1 MTTLPTRADTLTG
14 SKKQT
19 DFFSDFT
26 NNFNKTPYG
35 NQLARVI
42 NVDSINQSLRN
53 LIKTNLGER
62 LFQPFIGSDIYASL
76 FENNTSDYMDL
87 IEMFI
92 TNTINNNEPRVKL
105 ISVDVGQTNG
115 FNENEVEIN
124 IQYYII
130 NNPDPVTLT
139 VILKRVR

>member
-1 MTTLPTRADTLTG
+1 MATLPTRADTLTG
-14 SKKQT
+14 TKKQLE
-19 DFFSDFT
+19 FFSDFN
-26 NNFNKTPYG
+26 NNFTKTPYG
-35 NQLARVI
+35 NQLARVT
-42 NVDSINQSLRN
+42 NVESINQSLRN

-76 FENNTSDYMDL
+76 FENNNSDYMDL
-87 IEMFI
+87 LEMFI

-105 ISVDVGQTNG
+105 IQVDVAQTTG

-124 IQYYII
+124 IQYYVI